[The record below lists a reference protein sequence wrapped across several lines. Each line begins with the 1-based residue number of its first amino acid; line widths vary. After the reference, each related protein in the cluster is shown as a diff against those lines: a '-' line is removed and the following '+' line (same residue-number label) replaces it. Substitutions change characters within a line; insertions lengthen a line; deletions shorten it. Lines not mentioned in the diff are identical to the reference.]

1 MTRNEFIQVMGD
13 LMILALQTDLTR
25 LAKLMSGPERW
36 SAPLTVHGLFEKP
49 VQHHGVSHA
58 QGKEDVRKE
67 LEQLDKLHI
76 LQFVHLVAKMDAIEE
91 GEGKYH
97 DSQHD
102 IYLGLWI
109 E

>member
-1 MTRNEFIQVMGD
+1 MT
-13 LMILALQTDLTR
+13 
-25 LAKLMSGPERW
+25 
-36 SAPLTVHGLFEKP
+36 
-49 VQHHGVSHA
+49 HA

-67 LEQLDKLHI
+67 LEQLDKFHI

-97 DSQHD
+97 DRQHD